1 MSHSKRSSRNSD
13 SKDAENE
20 EQISLHYLKTLI
32 VKIQSTLEEHKND
45 MKKKLSDQSKALKDM
60 QTSLTIKIES
70 EIKDMQTTLNTKI
83 EKEIKGLETYIDQQ
97 VGQLST
103 RIGTIEGKLE
113 ILEAKENE
121 RAMFNYDD
129 TLVAINLPQE
139 PNENI
144 ELKADDLIRNGLKV
158 HGVRILRAARLKGRD
173 GKPGLTKIQLHSL
186 DDKKKLLQAK
196 SNLKQ
201 CPLYKKV
208 FIRSSKSHE
217 ERLAE
222 TNFRTILSM
231 IPRGTNFMLTSNGRI
246 VNKTTNNQQNRQRA
260 QGPSGHVSRA
270 SADSVDNRVPPDQ
283 VDAPLSPLSRPGRR
297 LSSGSMHSLISGH

>member
-97 VGQLST
+97 VGQLSS
-103 RIGTIEGKLE
+103 RIGTIEEKLE
-113 ILEAKENE
+113 FLEAKENE

-144 ELKADDLIRNGLKV
+144 
-158 HGVRILRAARLKGRD
+158 
-173 GKPGLTKIQLHSL
+173 
-186 DDKKKLLQAK
+186 
-196 SNLKQ
+196 
-201 CPLYKKV
+201 
-208 FIRSSKSHE
+208 
-217 ERLAE
+217 
-222 TNFRTILSM
+222 
-231 IPRGTNFMLTSNGRI
+231 
-246 VNKTTNNQQNRQRA
+246 
-260 QGPSGHVSRA
+260 
-270 SADSVDNRVPPDQ
+270 
-283 VDAPLSPLSRPGRR
+283 
-297 LSSGSMHSLISGH
+297 